1 MQNVTIL
8 GSTGSI
14 GRQALEVL
22 QMHPERFRLRG
33 LCAHS
38 REEEFLR
45 QVEAFHPEL
54 AGFSKEIPVP
64 AGAEL
69 LSGGYFCAGDL
80 RLCGPGAPFGGPEK
94 RKAHRYCQ

>member
-45 QVEAFHPEL
+45 QVEAFRP
-54 AGFSKEIPVP
+54 
-64 AGAEL
+64 
-69 LSGGYFCAGDL
+69 
-80 RLCGPGAPFGGPEK
+80 
-94 RKAHRYCQ
+94 

>member
-45 QVEAFHPEL
+45 QVEAFRPEL
-54 AGFSKEIPVP
+54 AGFSKEIPACWRRIRKRIFLCWGSP
-64 AGAEL
+64 A
-69 LSGGYFCAGDL
+69 L
-80 RLCGPGAPFGGPEK
+80 RPWSPFWRP
-94 RKAHRYCQ
+94 